1 MKMKSLLHIIFKK
14 EAKLNETIAAYAP
27 TRDYAFASSSEND
40 AEYEFETMSEA
51 DDMQIDK
58 MYRSL

>member
-1 MKMKSLLHIIFKK
+1 MKSLLHIIFKK
-14 EAKLNETIAAYAP
+14 EAKLNETIVAYAP
-27 TRDYAFASSSEND
+27 TRDYAFASSSENNT
-40 AEYEFETMSEA
+40 EYEFEAMSEA

>member
-1 MKMKSLLHIIFKK
+1 MKSLLHIIFKK
-14 EAKLNETIAAYAP
+14 EAKLNETIAEYAP
-27 TRDYAFASSSEND
+27 ISDYSFDFSIENTT
-40 AEYEFETMSEA
+40 EYALEAMSEA

>member
-1 MKMKSLLHIIFKK
+1 MKSLLHIIFKK

-27 TRDYAFASSSEND
+27 TRDDAFALPSENNT
-40 AEYEFETMSEA
+40 EYEFEAMSEA

-58 MYRSL
+58 MYRCL